1 MDDFLYKLRN
11 AKNRSGYD
19 RSRRTQDSYPYRTG
33 DRKRPKGK
41 KPPKMSGVSSD
52 HLAAI
57 RKALETIVENQKQL
71 MDAEGVRREIEER
84 KALALETIA
93 RLVGNLKEKNGLQVP
108 ADEGRETPGTAK
120 SPRAERDKIIKIISG
135 LREKGQTY
143 EHIAKHLENEKI
155 PTLSGKG
162 KWRGQSIYRLYKET
176 V

>member
-57 RKALETIVENQKQL
+57 RKTLETIVENQKQL

-93 RLVGNLKEKNGLQVP
+93 RLVGNLKDLGLGSVSQKP
-108 ADEGRETPGTAK
+108 AQFDPRPSFECNNIGSLSHPCVLPDGKTGRHTK
-120 SPRAERDKIIKIISG
+120 SK
-135 LREKGQTY
+135 
-143 EHIAKHLENEKI
+143 
-155 PTLSGKG
+155 
-162 KWRGQSIYRLYKET
+162 
-176 V
+176 